1 MNNNLI
7 IEEFW
12 IINWD
17 GITLFSYSPNRDL
30 NPSLMSGFFS
40 VFQSLVGYV
49 GKNEEGKFLNT
60 ILIGNYTYNFLT
72 NQLYKLHFILKS
84 SSKAKDKI
92 IGRYLKK
99 FEAMFIEE
107 YRRDLISFDG
117 NVAQFEHFVKK
128 FE

>member
-7 IEEFW
+7 IEEFL

-30 NPSLMSGFFS
+30 HPSVMSGFFS
-40 VFQSLVGYV
+40 AFQSFVGYV
-49 GKNEEGKFLNT
+49 GKKEEGNFLNT
-60 ILIGNYTYNFLT
+60 ILIGNYTYKLLT

-84 SSKAKDKI
+84 SAKVKDKI
-92 IGRYLKK
+92 IGRYLKN

-107 YRRDLISFDG
+107 YRRDLITFDG
-117 NVAQFEHFVKK
+117 NASQFENFVKK